1 MLISAIALM
10 VGLAGCGGAAGG
22 YGTNPGT
29 NPGGTNPGGS
39 NPVVNGTTVSLMDNN
54 SFSPSNL
61 GISAG
66 QTVIW
71 KWGQCTG
78 DGYSTCTSHNVTF
91 DDGTNIHSE
100 TQSSG
105 EFSRTFAAPG
115 TYKYHCTIHG
125 ASMAG
130 QVVVQ

>member
-1 MLISAIALM
+1 MVMLGA
-10 VGLAGCGGAAGG
+10 CGGAGG

-29 NPGGTNPGGS
+29 TTGGNPGGTTGGS
-39 NPVVNGTTVSLMDNN
+39 NPVVNGTAVTLMDNN
-54 SFSPSNL
+54 SFSPNNL

-66 QTVIW
+66 QTVTW
-71 KWGQCTG
+71 KWGACSG
-78 DGYSTCTSHNVTF
+78 DGYSTCVSHNVTF
-91 DDGTNIHSE
+91 DDGSHSE

-105 EFSRTFAAPG
+105 DFSRTFSTPG

-125 ASMAG
+125 TSMSG